1 MPCTRYSVMDKNT
14 IGLSELSTQIL
25 MRSYRGGK
33 WYVVGKYTIKNE
45 KRKKTT
51 LDFYACVSGTRD
63 NPVIEEFETR

>member
-1 MPCTRYSVMDKNT
+1 MNSLKHTVAHAK
-14 IGLSELSTQIL
+14 LQ
-25 MRSYRGGK
+25 GGK

-51 LDFYACVSGTRD
+51 LDFYATVSGTRD